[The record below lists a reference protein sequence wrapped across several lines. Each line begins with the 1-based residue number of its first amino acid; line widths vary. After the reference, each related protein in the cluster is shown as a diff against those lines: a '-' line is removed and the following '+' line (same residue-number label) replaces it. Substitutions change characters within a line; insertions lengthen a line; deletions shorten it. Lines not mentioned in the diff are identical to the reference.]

1 MNRRERRAQTKAD
14 PRLSGSDVRYG
25 GRTLQVTAYVNTDED
40 ERVVAL
46 RVQEA
51 AKGPGKRM
59 VLVTAGILNEEQSH
73 RLWHIAAE
81 AAADTVEKEPQ
92 A

>member
-25 GRTLQVTAYVNTDED
+25 GRTLQVTTDED